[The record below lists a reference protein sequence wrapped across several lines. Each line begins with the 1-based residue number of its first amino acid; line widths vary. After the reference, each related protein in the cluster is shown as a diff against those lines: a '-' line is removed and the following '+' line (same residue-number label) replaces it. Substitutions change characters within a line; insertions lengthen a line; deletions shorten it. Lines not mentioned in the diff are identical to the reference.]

1 MNVRSTF
8 FFSILLSAMLVYSVT
23 SIPQQLNSEKVIKLS
38 AAS

>member
-8 FFSILLSAMLVYSVT
+8 FFSILLLAMLVYSAT
-23 SIPQQLNSEKVIKLS
+23 SSSATGEQRVMKLS